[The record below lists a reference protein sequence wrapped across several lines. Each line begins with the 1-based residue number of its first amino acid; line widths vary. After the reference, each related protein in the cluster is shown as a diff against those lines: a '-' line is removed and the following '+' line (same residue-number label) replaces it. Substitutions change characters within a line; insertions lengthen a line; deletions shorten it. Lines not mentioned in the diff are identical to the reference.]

1 MSSGNFLIAIVL
13 GGSLGQLWSTIRALQ
28 MIILIILIDIFIPV
42 NSLIFFQACIKIAE
56 MDLMQGEKIYE
67 ENL

>member
-1 MSSGNFLIAIVL
+1 
-13 GGSLGQLWSTIRALQ
+13 